1 MKRINKKLEQLLKG
15 RYGLDD
21 LGKVLVVASFIVC
34 ILGTILGNELII
46 YLAILGFIFAIYRIM
61 SQQHWERSNENRIYI
76 GYIKLWKLRFD
87 NRKHSC
93 IFMCKR
99 CGKYIRVPRG
109 KGKIQITCTS
119 CGDKT
124 IHRT

>member
-1 MKRINKKLEQLLKG
+1 MKKINKKLNEIFKR

-21 LGKVLVVASFIVC
+21 LGRVLVAASSTVC
-34 ILGTILGNELII
+34 ILGIILGNELIT

-61 SQQHWERSNENRIYI
+61 SQQHWERSNENRIFI
-76 GYIKLWKLRFD
+76 NHTKLWKLRYE
-87 NRKHSC
+87 NRKHLR
-93 IFMCKR
+93 IYMCKR

-119 CGDKT
+119 CGDK
-124 IHRT
+124 IIRRT